1 MPATT
6 RAAIA
11 IVEDDGGVRTA
22 LRELLR
28 SAGFAADSFASAEDF
43 LASGR
48 DPEVDCVVADINL
61 PGMSGVVLL
70 QTMAA
75 AGRRARVVLITGRDD
90 PATLELIERA
100 GAAPLLRKPFGDD
113 ELFDVLRDALQA

>member
-1 MPATT
+1 MPAT

-11 IVEDDGGVRTA
+11 IVEDDESVRTA

-28 SAGFAADSFASAEDF
+28 SAGFAAATFASAEDF

-48 DPEVDCVVADINL
+48 DADVDCVVADINL
-61 PGMSGVVLL
+61 PGMSGVMLL
-70 QTMAA
+70 QTLAA

-90 PATLELIERA
+90 PATLDLIERA
-100 GAAPLLRKPFGDD
+100 GAAPLLRKPFREE
-113 ELFDVLRDALQA
+113 ELFDVLRDALHV